1 MANDLWKPYGE
12 NTGNLVYLSSKDFG
26 GQLYIVDA
34 KTGEVLDTG
43 KFDKKYE
50 DGRYI
55 YRFNKPGSSFS
66 DVVVISQNGEHT
78 YIPDGSK
85 RYEGLSYS
93 QAQKNSADSI
103 KKPGVPTYDPGSF
116 TTTLSQ
122 GAITKEASS
131 SLSAGDIPHVGN
143 VALVNLLDPSALS
156 FNRTEIEF
164 TDPIETL
171 RAIAAENKGQISE
184 NYLLSLQQA
193 GQLSEANKNQLVDY
207 LATMSPLQLQMVGIE
222 NAFNQQQKLQAAETA
237 TPGIANLLRGEVKN
251 AQTLASGRLL
261 RDAEDRALEQTARSA
276 GADAA
281 WTRGLGDDSLVGKRL
296 SDQLSVNQRLGIM
309 QQGQNYMNTAVQLAN
324 QTLMDTPNKAALSQQ
339 IPGTPQRT
347 VSDIATQQWE
357 MWNRGTTMTSG
368 EAQSSIVQQRLQQA
382 QLDANLQNEYN
393 KYMYEIMAANTQAI
407 NTQNQDILNDAA
419 NTAASERRALAYQ
432 QAALAFQNKM
442 IDRGEYEQIL
452 AQIEQTG
459 TVDMSM
465 WSDQWEDFWNRYQ
478 EHQNIDETR
487 AAERRERE
495 RERLSRENSDINSG
509 RATNNTNNTT
519 GGNAGNVG
527 AGNDSI
533 WRDNNTKKSYDI
545 PDAQTQIINRQQA
558 TPRNNI
564 LLINSSGQT
573 TKIIDNAGYIN
584 LPQRN
589 ENFNS
594 SMSYWEYINTELDDT
609 DLSGVF

>member
-1 MANDLWKPYGE
+1 MAGDLWKPYGE
-12 NTGNLVYLSSKDFG
+12 HTGNLVYLSSKDFG
-26 GQLYIVDA
+26 GQVYIVDA

-66 DVVVISQNGEHT
+66 DVVLISQNGDHT

-85 RYEGLSYS
+85 RYENLSYS
-93 QAQKNSADSI
+93 QAQKNTSGKEGI
-103 KKPGVPTYDPGSF
+103 PKYDPATFSK
-116 TTTLSQ
+116 TLSE

-131 SLSAGDIPHVGN
+131 SLSASDIPHIGN
-143 VALVNLLDPSALS
+143 VALVNLLDPSVLS
-156 FNRTEIEF
+156 FNRTELEF

-171 RAIAAENKGQISE
+171 RAIAKENKGQISE

-207 LATMSPLQLQMVGIE
+207 LNTMSPLQLQMVGIE

-237 TPGIANLLRGEVKN
+237 VPGIADTLRGEIKN

-261 RDAEDRALEQTARSA
+261 KDSEDRALELTARSA

-296 SDQLSVNQRLGIM
+296 SDQLSVSQRLGVM

-339 IPGTPQRT
+339 IPGVPQRT
-347 VSDIATQQWE
+347 VSDIASQQWQI
-357 MWNRGTTMTSG
+357 WNNGTTLSP
-368 EAQSSIVQQRLQQA
+368 EAAQSSIVAQRTKQADLDSSLQT
-382 QLDANLQNEYN
+382 EYN
-393 KYMYEIMAANTQAI
+393 KYMFDIMAANTQAI
-407 NTQNQDILNDAA
+407 NTQNQDILNDQA

-465 WSDQWEDFWNRYQ
+465 WSDQWNDFWKRYQ

-487 AAERRERE
+487 AAEERE
-495 RERLSRENSDINSG
+495 KERDRLSRENSDRNSG
-509 RATNNTNNTT
+509 RITDNTQNGT
-519 GGNAGNVG
+519 GGNAGDVG
-527 AGNDSI
+527 GGNDTI
-533 WRDNNTKKSYDI
+533 YRDKTTTETK
-545 PDAQTQIINRQQA
+545 
-558 TPRNNI
+558 TPANK
-564 LLINSSGQT
+564 LLVTNSSGGT
-573 TKIIDNAGYIN
+573 TKIISNNGSIS

-589 ENFNS
+589 QNFNS
-594 SMSYWEYINTELDDT
+594 NMSYWEYLNTELDDT

>member
-1 MANDLWKPYGE
+1 MAGDLWKPYGE

-26 GQLYIVDA
+26 GQIYVVDA

-43 KFDKKYE
+43 RFDKKYE

-66 DVVVISQNGEHT
+66 DVVLISQNGDHT

-85 RYEGLSYS
+85 RYENLTYS
-93 QAQKNSADSI
+93 QAQKNTSGKEGI
-103 KKPGVPTYDPGSF
+103 PKYDPATFSK
-116 TTTLSQ
+116 TLSQ

-131 SLSAGDIPHVGN
+131 SLNAGDIPHIGN

-156 FNRTEIEF
+156 FQRTELEF

-171 RAIAAENKGQISE
+171 RAIAKENKGQISE

-207 LATMSPLQLQMVGIE
+207 LNTMSPLQLQMVGIE

-237 TPGIANLLRGEVKN
+237 VPGIADTLRGEIKN

-296 SDQLSVNQRLGIM
+296 SDQLSVSQRLGVM

-339 IPGTPQRT
+339 IPGVPQRT

-357 MWNRGTTMTSG
+357 MWNRGTTLTPG
-368 EAQSSIVQQRLQQA
+368 EAQSSIVQQRVQQA

-393 KYMYEIMAANTQAI
+393 KYMYDIMAANTQAI
-407 NTQNQDILNDAA
+407 NTQNQDILNDQA
-419 NTAASERRALAYQ
+419 NTAAAERRSLAYQ
-432 QAALAFQNKM
+432 QAALAFANGLVDK
-442 IDRGEYEQIL
+442 GEYEQIL

-459 TVDMSM
+459 TIDLSM
-465 WSDQWEDFWNRYQ
+465 WSDQWKDWYDNYQNADKNKKED
-478 EHQNIDETR
+478 
-487 AAERRERE
+487 ERDK
-495 RERLSRENSDINSG
+495 LAKENSDTASG
-509 RATNNTNNTT
+509 RIPNNTQNET
-519 GGNAGNVG
+519 GGNAGDVG

-533 WRDNNTKKSYDI
+533 WRDK
-545 PDAQTQIINRQQA
+545 PAQQEQQQRQES
-558 TPRNNI
+558 TPRNKF
-564 LLINSSGQT
+564 LLNNASGQSS
-573 TKIIDNAGYIN
+573 KIIDNSGYIN
-584 LPQRN
+584 LPERN
-589 ENFNS
+589 PNFNS
-594 SMSYWEYINTELDDT
+594 NMTYWEYLNTELDDT

>member
-1 MANDLWKPYGE
+1 MAGDLWKPYGE
-12 NTGNLVYLSSKDFG
+12 HTGNLVYLSSKDFG
-26 GQLYIVDA
+26 GQVYIVDA

-43 KFDKKYE
+43 KFDKRYE

-66 DVVVISQNGEHT
+66 DVVLISQNGDHT

-85 RYEGLSYS
+85 RYENLSYS
-93 QAQKNSADSI
+93 QAQKNTSGKEGI
-103 KKPGVPTYDPGSF
+103 PKYDPATFSK
-116 TTTLSQ
+116 TLSE
-122 GAITKEASS
+122 GAITKEAAN
-131 SLSAGDIPHVGN
+131 SLSAGDIPHIGN
-143 VALVNLLDPSALS
+143 VALVNLLDPNALS
-156 FNRTEIEF
+156 FQRTELEF

-171 RAIAAENKGQISE
+171 RAIAKENKGQISE

-207 LATMSPLQLQMVGIE
+207 LNTMSPLQLQMVGIE

-237 TPGIANLLRGEVKN
+237 VPGIADTLRGEIEN

-296 SDQLSVNQRLGIM
+296 SDQLSVSQRLGVM

-339 IPGTPQRT
+339 IPGTPQRWM
-347 VSDIATQQWE
+347 SDIASQQWQI
-357 MWNRGTTMTSG
+357 WNNGTTMSP
-368 EAQSSIVQQRLQQA
+368 EAAQSSLVQQRTTQA
-382 QLDANLQNEYN
+382 QLDSDLQKEYN

-407 NTQNQDILNDAA
+407 NTQNQDILNDQA
-419 NTAASERRALAYQ
+419 NTAASERRALAYH
-432 QAALAFQNKM
+432 QAALAFQNNM
-442 IDRGEYEQIL
+442 IDKGEYEQIL

-459 TVDMSM
+459 TVDLSM
-465 WSDQWEDFWNRYQ
+465 WSDQWEDFYSRYQ

-495 RERLSRENSDINSG
+495 RDRLARENSDRASG
-509 RATNNTNNTT
+509 RITDNTQNGT
-519 GGNAGNVG
+519 GGNAGDVG

-533 WRDNNTKKSYDI
+533 YRDKS
-545 PDAQTQIINRQQA
+545 AQQEQQQRQES
-558 TPRNNI
+558 TPRNKF
-564 LLINSSGQT
+564 LLKNASGQSS
-573 TKIIDNAGYIN
+573 KIIDNNGYIN
-584 LPQRN
+584 LPERN
-589 ENFNS
+589 PNFNS
-594 SMSYWEYINTELDDT
+594 NMSYWEYINTELDDT
-609 DLSGVF
+609 DLSGVL

>member
-1 MANDLWKPYGE
+1 MAGDLWKPYGE
-12 NTGNLVYLSSKDFG
+12 HTGNLVYLSSKDFG
-26 GQLYIVDA
+26 GQIYVVDA

-66 DVVVISQNGEHT
+66 DVVLISQNGDHT

-85 RYEGLSYS
+85 RYENLSYS
-93 QAQKNSADSI
+93 QAQKNTSGKEGI
-103 KKPGVPTYDPGSF
+103 PKYDPATFSK
-116 TTTLSQ
+116 TLSE
-122 GAITKEASS
+122 GAITKEAAS
-131 SLSAGDIPHVGN
+131 SLSASDIPHIGN

-156 FNRTEIEF
+156 FQRTELEF

-171 RAIAAENKGQISE
+171 RAIAKENKGQISE

-207 LATMSPLQLQMVGIE
+207 LSTMSPLQLQMVGIE

-237 TPGIANLLRGEVKN
+237 VPGIADTLRGEIKN

-281 WTRGLGDDSLVGKRL
+281 WTRGLGDDSLIGKRL
-296 SDQLSVNQRLGIM
+296 SDQLSVSQRLGVM

-357 MWNRGTTMTSG
+357 MWNRGTTMTPG
-368 EAQSSIVQQRLQQA
+368 EAQSSIVQQRAKQADLDTALQS
-382 QLDANLQNEYN
+382 EYN

-407 NTQNQDILNDAA
+407 NTQNQDILNDQA
-419 NTAASERRALAYQ
+419 NTAASERRTLAYQ
-432 QAALAFQNKM
+432 QAALAYANKM
-442 IDRGEYEQIL
+442 IDDKEYEQIL

-459 TVDMSM
+459 TVDLSM
-465 WSDQWEDFWNRYQ
+465 WSDQWEDFYSRYQ

-495 RERLSRENSDINSG
+495 RDRLARENSDRNSG
-509 RATNNTNNTT
+509 RITDNTQNGT
-519 GGNAGNVG
+519 GGSAGDVG

-533 WRDNNTKKSYDI
+533 YRDK
-545 PDAQTQIINRQQA
+545 PAQQEQQQRQES
-558 TPRNNI
+558 TPRNKF
-564 LLINSSGQT
+564 LLNNASGQSS
-573 TKIIDNAGYIN
+573 KIIDNSGYIN
-584 LPQRN
+584 LPERN
-589 ENFNS
+589 PNFNS
-594 SMSYWEYINTELDDT
+594 NMSYWEYLNTELDDT
-609 DLSGVF
+609 DLSGVL

>member
-1 MANDLWKPYGE
+1 MAGDLWKPYGE
-12 NTGNLVYLSSKDFG
+12 HTGNLVYLSSKDFG
-26 GQLYIVDA
+26 GQIYVVDA

-66 DVVVISQNGEHT
+66 DVVLISQNGDHT

-85 RYEGLSYS
+85 RYENLSYT
-93 QAQKNSADSI
+93 QAQKNTSGKEGI
-103 KKPGVPTYDPGSF
+103 PKYDPATFSK
-116 TTTLSQ
+116 TLSQ

-131 SLSAGDIPHVGN
+131 SLNASDIPHIGN

-156 FNRTEIEF
+156 FQRTELEF

-171 RAIAAENKGQISE
+171 RAIAKENKGQISE

-207 LATMSPLQLQMVGIE
+207 LSTMSPLQLQMVGIE

-237 TPGIANLLRGEVKN
+237 VPGIADTLRGEIKN

-281 WTRGLGDDSLVGKRL
+281 WTRGLGDDSLAGKRL
-296 SDQLSVNQRLGIM
+296 SDQLSVSQRLGLM
-309 QQGQNYMNTAVQLAN
+309 QQGQSYMNTAVQLAN
-324 QTLMDTPNKAALSQQ
+324 QTLMDTPNKANLSQQ

-357 MWNRGTTMTSG
+357 MWNRGTTMTPG
-368 EAQSSIVQQRLQQA
+368 EAQSSIVQQRAKQADLDTALQS
-382 QLDANLQNEYN
+382 EYN

-407 NTQNQDILNDAA
+407 NTQNQDILNDQA

-432 QAALAFQNKM
+432 QAALAYANKM
-442 IDRGEYEQIL
+442 IDDKEYEQIL

-465 WSDQWEDFWNRYQ
+465 WSDQWEDWYNRYQ

-487 AAERRERE
+487 AAEQREKE
-495 RERLSRENSDINSG
+495 RDRLARDNSDRNSG
-509 RATNNTNNTT
+509 RITDNTQSGT
-519 GGNAGNVG
+519 GGSAGDVG

-533 WRDNNTKKSYDI
+533 YREKK
-545 PDAQTQIINRQQA
+545 AAEAN
-558 TPRNNI
+558 TPRNKF
-564 LLINSSGQT
+564 LLKNASGQSS
-573 TKIIDNAGYIN
+573 KIIDNSGYIN
-584 LPQRN
+584 LPERN
-589 ENFNS
+589 PKFNS
-594 SMSYWEYINTELDDT
+594 NMSYWEYLNTELDDT

>member
-1 MANDLWKPYGE
+1 MAGDLWKPYGE

-26 GQLYIVDA
+26 GQVYIVDA

-66 DVVVISQNGEHT
+66 DVVLISQNGEHT

-85 RYEGLSYS
+85 RYENLSYS
-93 QAQKNSADSI
+93 QAQKNSSG
-103 KKPGVPTYDPGSF
+103 KEGVPKYDPSTF
-116 TTTLSQ
+116 SKTISQ

-131 SLSAGDIPHVGN
+131 SLNAGDIPHIGN

-156 FNRTEIEF
+156 FQRTELEF

-171 RAIAAENKGQISE
+171 RAIAKENKGQISE

-207 LATMSPLQLQMVGIE
+207 LSTMSPLQLQMVGIE

-237 TPGIANLLRGEVKN
+237 IPGIADTLRGEIKN

-296 SDQLSVNQRLGIM
+296 SDQLSVSQRLGVM

-347 VSDIATQQWE
+347 LSDIASQQWQI
-357 MWNRGTTMTSG
+357 WNNGTTLSP
-368 EAQSSIVQQRLQQA
+368 ESAQGSIVQQRTKQADLDTALQS
-382 QLDANLQNEYN
+382 EYN
-393 KYMYEIMAANTQAI
+393 KYMYDIMAANTQAI
-407 NTQNQDILNDAA
+407 NTQNQDILNDQA
-419 NTAASERRALAYQ
+419 NTAASERRSLAYQ

-442 IDRGEYEQIL
+442 IDKGEYEQIL

-459 TVDMSM
+459 TVDLSM
-465 WSDQWEDFWNRYQ
+465 WSDQWEDWYNRYQ
-478 EHQNIDETR
+478 EHQTIDETR

-495 RERLSRENSDINSG
+495 RDRLARENSDRASG
-509 RATNNTNNTT
+509 RITDNTQNGT

-533 WRDNNTKKSYDI
+533 YRDNT
-545 PDAQTQIINRQQA
+545 AQQEQQQRQA
-558 TPRNNI
+558 STPRNKF
-564 LLINSSGQT
+564 LINNSSGQSS
-573 TKIIDNAGYIN
+573 KIIDNSVYIN
-584 LPQRN
+584 LPERN
-589 ENFNS
+589 PNFNS
-594 SMSYWEYINTELDDT
+594 NMTYWEYLNTELDDT
-609 DLSGVF
+609 DLSGVL